1 MVLYNVIILIKSVLN
16 EDKNEYYFN
25 IFLEESLYKDK
36 SNAKYF
42 LNMFVYYKYYISTEL
57 RFLKKLI
64 SIKQLHSKSVIFIIK
79 GIFIDLSLSQMSAT
93 DVIIY

>member
-1 MVLYNVIILIKSVLN
+1 MILYNVIILIKSVLN

-25 IFLEESLYKDK
+25 IYLEESLYKDK
-36 SNAKYF
+36 SNAEYF

-64 SIKQLHSKSVIFIIK
+64 SIKQLH
-79 GIFIDLSLSQMSAT
+79 
-93 DVIIY
+93 

>member
-1 MVLYNVIILIKSVLN
+1 MYNVIILIKPVLN

-25 IFLEESLYKDK
+25 IFLEESFYKDK

-64 SIKQLHSKSVIFIIK
+64 SIKQLH
-79 GIFIDLSLSQMSAT
+79 
-93 DVIIY
+93 

>member
-25 IFLEESLYKDK
+25 IFLEESMYKDK

-42 LNMFVYYKYYISTEL
+42 LNMFVYYKCYISTEL

-64 SIKQLHSKSVIFIIK
+64 SIKQLH
-79 GIFIDLSLSQMSAT
+79 
-93 DVIIY
+93 

>member
-1 MVLYNVIILIKSVLN
+1 MYNVIILSKSVLN

-36 SNAKYF
+36 SNAEYF
-42 LNMFVYYKYYISTEL
+42 LNVFVYYKYYISTEL

>member
-1 MVLYNVIILIKSVLN
+1 MVLYNVIILIKSVPN

-64 SIKQLHSKSVIFIIK
+64 SIKQLH
-79 GIFIDLSLSQMSAT
+79 
-93 DVIIY
+93 

>member
-1 MVLYNVIILIKSVLN
+1 MILHNAIILIKSVLN

-25 IFLEESLYKDK
+25 IYLEESLYKDK
-36 SNAKYF
+36 SNAEYF

-64 SIKQLHSKSVIFIIK
+64 SIKQLH
-79 GIFIDLSLSQMSAT
+79 
-93 DVIIY
+93 